1 LEREGRGRRISNDAN
16 TLGGMR
22 SGIDLASEVAI
33 PFRHEF
39 LAILIRLIGRLHNV
53 EDNMSRE

>member
-1 LEREGRGRRISNDAN
+1 M
-16 TLGGMR
+16 LGGMR
-22 SGIDLASEVAI
+22 SGINLASEVTI

-53 EDNMSRE
+53 EDNASRE